1 MRRFRLIAALALATA
16 LTAPAL
22 ADEAPTPAPVAAPQ
36 AASQPAPR
44 LVLAISVDQFS
55 ADLFAQYRRHY
66 TAGLKRLQDGA
77 VFPSGYQSHAATE
90 TCPGHST
97 LLTGTHPA
105 RNGIIANNWFD
116 PGIARADKRVYCSED
131 LTDPAST
138 SGNPVVSA
146 NLLKVPTLGEWM
158 KRANP
163 ATRNVAVSAK
173 DRAVV
178 MMGGHQID
186 AGYWWKGSG
195 FVTFKGRELS
205 PAAHAQNAAVAK
217 LLKSGAPAFT
227 PRPWCGVQDRAVPVG
242 KSAVGTGRFKLD
254 PGAKPDA
261 FRISPRMDQATAD
274 LAIRLV
280 DEMKLGQGAAPDLL
294 SVSFSATDYIGHAVG
309 NEGVEM
315 CIQMAEVDAAIGK
328 LLAHLDAR
336 GIDYVVVLSADH
348 GGLDAPERSNQQ
360 ALPAA
365 VRVDDALRPDRL
377 AKAITART
385 GISASQGPLL
395 YADGASG
402 DFYVNRGLSAQEKDR
417 VVDALV
423 SIARAHPQV
432 AAVYTNGELARMP
445 MPTANAQDWSILDRV
460 RASFN
465 AERSGD
471 VLILLDRAVTP
482 IPEPMPGMY
491 IATHGSVYDY
501 DRRVPMLFWR
511 KGLTPFE
518 QGAPVETVDIAP
530 SLAALVG
537 VKAPA
542 GTWDGRCLDLD
553 GGAADTCAAK

>member
-1 MRRFRLIAALALATA
+1 MRRFPLIAALALATA
-16 LTAPAL
+16 LTPPAL
-22 ADEAPTPAPVAAPQ
+22 ADEAPAPVAAPQ
-36 AASQPAPR
+36 ASAQPAAR

-66 TAGLKRLQDGA
+66 TGGLKRLQEGA

-131 LTDPAST
+131 LSDPTST
-138 SGNPVVSA
+138 SRDPVVSA

-163 ATRNVAVSAK
+163 ASRNVAVSAK

-186 AGYWWKGSG
+186 AGYWWKGG
-195 FVTFKGRELS
+195 AFVTFKGRELS
-205 PAAHAQNAAVAK
+205 PAAQAQNAAVAK
-217 LLKSGAPAFT
+217 LLKSGAPALT
-227 PRPWCGVQDRAVPVG
+227 PRPWCGAQDRAIPVG
-242 KSAVGTGRFKLD
+242 NSAVGTGRFKLE
-254 PGAKPDA
+254 PGKADA

-294 SVSFSATDYIGHAVG
+294 SVSLSATDYIGHAVG

-336 GIDYVVVLSADH
+336 KIDYVVMLTADH

-365 VRVDDALRPDRL
+365 VRVDDALRPDHL

-385 GISASQGPLL
+385 GISAKQGPLL

-402 DFYVNRGLSAQEKDR
+402 DFYVNRTLSAHEKNQ

-460 RASFN
+460 RASFD
-465 AERSGD
+465 AQRSGD

-482 IPEPMPGMY
+482 IPEPMPGAY

-530 SLAALVG
+530 TLAALVG
-537 VKAPA
+537 VKAPD

-553 GGAADTCAAK
+553 GGERDTCAVK

>member
-16 LTAPAL
+16 LSTPAL
-22 ADEAPTPAPVAAPQ
+22 ADEAPAAAVQAAPQ
-36 AASQPAPR
+36 AAPQPAPR

-66 TAGLKRLQDGA
+66 TDGLKRLQEGA
-77 VFPSGYQSHAATE
+77 VFPSGFQSHAATE

-116 PGIARADKRVYCSED
+116 PGIARADKRIYCSED

-138 SGNPVVSA
+138 SRDPVVSA
-146 NLLKVPTLGEWM
+146 GLLKVPTLGEWM

-163 ATRNVAVSAK
+163 ASRNVAVSAK

-186 AGYWWKGSG
+186 AGYWWKGSS

-205 PAAHAQNAAVAK
+205 PAAQAQNAAVAK
-217 LLKSGAPAFT
+217 LLAAGAPALK
-227 PRPWCGVQDRAVPVG
+227 PRPWCAAQDRAIPVG

-254 PGAKPDA
+254 AGAKGDA
-261 FRISPRMDQATAD
+261 MRISPRMDQATAE
-274 LAIRLV
+274 LAIKLI

-294 SVSFSATDYIGHAVG
+294 SVSFSATDYIGHAFG
-309 NEGVEM
+309 NEGMEM

-336 GIDYVVVLSADH
+336 GIDYAVVLSADH
-348 GGLDAPERSNQQ
+348 GGLDAPERANQQ

-377 AKAITART
+377 AKAVTART
-385 GISASQGPLL
+385 GISAKDGPLF

-402 DFYVNRGLSAQEKDR
+402 DFYVNRGLSAQER
-417 VVDALV
+417 NQVIDALV

-445 MPTANAQDWSILDRV
+445 MPTANPQDWSILDRV

-482 IPEPMPGMY
+482 IPEPIPGMY
-491 IATHGSVYDY
+491 VATHGSVYDY

-518 QGAPVETVDIAP
+518 QSAPVETVDIAP

-553 GGAADTCAAK
+553 GGERDTCAAR

>member
-1 MRRFRLIAALALATA
+1 MRRFPLIAALALATA
-16 LTAPAL
+16 LSSPAL
-22 ADEAPTPAPVAAPQ
+22 ADEAPAPVAAPQ
-36 AASQPAPR
+36 VAPQPAPK

-66 TAGLKRLQDGA
+66 TGGLKRLQEGA

-116 PGIARADKRVYCSED
+116 PGIARADKRIYCSED
-131 LTDPAST
+131 LSDPAST
-138 SGNPVVSA
+138 SRDPVVSA
-146 NLLKVPTLGEWM
+146 SLLKVPTLGEWM

-163 ATRNVAVSAK
+163 ASRNVAVSAK

-186 AGYWWKGSG
+186 AGYWWKGSA

-205 PAAHAQNAAVAK
+205 PAVQAQNAAVAK
-217 LLKSGAPAFT
+217 VLKSGAPALN
-227 PRPWCGVQDRAVPVG
+227 PRPWCGAQDRAIPVG
-242 KSAVGTGRFKLD
+242 KTTFGTGRFKLE
-254 PGAKPDA
+254 PGAKGDA
-261 FRISPRMDQATAD
+261 LRISPRMDQATAE

-294 SVSFSATDYIGHAVG
+294 SVSLSATDYIGHAVG

-336 GIDYVVVLSADH
+336 GIDYAVVLSADH

-377 AKAITART
+377 AKAVTART

-417 VVDALV
+417 VIDALV

-482 IPEPMPGMY
+482 IPEPMPGAY

-530 SLAALVG
+530 TLAALVG
-537 VKAPA
+537 VKAPD

-553 GGAADTCAAK
+553 GGERDTCAVK

>member
-1 MRRFRLIAALALATA
+1 M
-16 LTAPAL
+16 
-22 ADEAPTPAPVAAPQ
+22 
-36 AASQPAPR
+36 
-44 LVLAISVDQFS
+44 
-55 ADLFAQYRRHY
+55 
-66 TAGLKRLQDGA
+66 
-77 VFPSGYQSHAATE
+77 
-90 TCPGHST
+90 
-97 LLTGTHPA
+97 
-105 RNGIIANNWFD
+105 
-116 PGIARADKRVYCSED
+116 
-131 LTDPAST
+131 
-138 SGNPVVSA
+138 
-146 NLLKVPTLGEWM
+146 
-158 KRANP
+158 
-163 ATRNVAVSAK
+163 
-173 DRAVV
+173 
-178 MMGGHQID
+178 
-186 AGYWWKGSG
+186 
-195 FVTFKGRELS
+195 TFKGRELS
-205 PAAHAQNAAVAK
+205 PAAQAQNAAVAK
-217 LLKSGAPAFT
+217 LLKSGAPALN
-227 PRPWCGVQDRAVPVG
+227 PRPWCGAQDRAIPVG
-242 KSAVGTGRFKLD
+242 KSTFGTGRFKLE
-254 PGAKPDA
+254 PGKADA
-261 FRISPRMDQATAD
+261 FRISPRMDQATAE

-294 SVSFSATDYIGHAVG
+294 SVSLSATDYIGHAVG

-336 GIDYVVVLSADH
+336 KIDYVVMLTADH

-365 VRVDDALRPDRL
+365 VRVDDALRPDHL

-385 GISASQGPLL
+385 GISAKQGPLL

-402 DFYVNRGLSAQEKDR
+402 DFYVNRTLSAHEKNQ

-460 RASFN
+460 RASFD

-482 IPEPMPGMY
+482 IPEPMPGAY

-530 SLAALVG
+530 TLAALVG

-553 GGAADTCAAK
+553 GGERDTCAVK

>member
-1 MRRFRLIAALALATA
+1 MRRFPLIAALALATA
-16 LTAPAL
+16 LSSPAL
-22 ADEAPTPAPVAAPQ
+22 ADEAPAPVAAPQ
-36 AASQPAPR
+36 VAPQPAPK

-66 TAGLKRLQDGA
+66 TGGLKRLQEGA

-116 PGIARADKRVYCSED
+116 PGIARADKRIYCSED
-131 LTDPAST
+131 LSDPAST
-138 SGNPVVSA
+138 SRDPVVSA
-146 NLLKVPTLGEWM
+146 SLLKVPTLGEWM

-163 ATRNVAVSAK
+163 ASRNVAVSAK

-186 AGYWWKGSG
+186 AGYWWKGSA

-205 PAAHAQNAAVAK
+205 PAVQAQNAAVAK
-217 LLKSGAPAFT
+217 VLKSGAPALN
-227 PRPWCGVQDRAVPVG
+227 PRPWCGAQDRAIAVG
-242 KSAVGTGRFKLD
+242 KSTVGTGRFKLE
-254 PGAKPDA
+254 PGAKGDA
-261 FRISPRMDQATAD
+261 LRISPRMDQATAE

-294 SVSFSATDYIGHAVG
+294 SVSLSATDYIGHAVG

-336 GIDYVVVLSADH
+336 GIDYAVVLSADH

-385 GISASQGPLL
+385 GISAKQGPLL

-417 VVDALV
+417 VIDALV

-460 RASFN
+460 RASFD

-482 IPEPMPGMY
+482 IPEPMPGAY

-530 SLAALVG
+530 TLAALVG
-537 VKAPA
+537 VKTPD

-553 GGAADTCAAK
+553 GGERDTCAVK